1 MIVCPT
7 LLAFEI
13 GGDNEIV
20 DAIFLEHRTGWPYV
34 MEPTRAYSRLCTRSY
49 ASSYMDMVLY
59 RTPICVLVDFIG
71 PSIYFMRSVLI
82 THTRSWGIF
91 LVRLPSLI
99 SLCCSW
105 GKVLVLFG
113 KRNGATKNETLLTSC
128 GTSLHR
134 K

>member
-71 PSIYFMRSVLI
+71 PSIYFMSALT
-82 THTRSWGIF
+82 THTHKELGYN
-91 LVRLPSLI
+91 
-99 SLCCSW
+99 
-105 GKVLVLFG
+105 K
-113 KRNGATKNETLLTSC
+113 
-128 GTSLHR
+128 
-134 K
+134 